1 MLQRSW
7 TLANHAHAALPSGPT
22 STPKPPP
29 PPLVAPPNGVERGGQ
44 GRLAPGQTPRSDP
57 PSPTV
62 RRQRSEMLDPATA
75 TGAGAPPP
83 RLGSQSAEPQRIHGG
98 GGAGGEQQRAS
109 SPPLPPLAP
118 HHVPAS
124 RPAGGRGGA
133 VPPSSN
139 GSAASRHSSPLL
151 RTPSTAEALSLDTAS
166 THHSRES
173 ARPPPSG
180 RTDGSP
186 RGKAAAGDEAGR
198 NRTMVAAKRDVA
210 RGRMGVAPPKK
221 AFEGKGGGYA
231 AAKV

>member
-1 MLQRSW
+1 MEADASAIISLTGSRRNIEHLARVGHMS
-7 TLANHAHAALPSGPT
+7 TLF
-22 STPKPPP
+22 PPVP
-29 PPLVAPPNGVERGGQ
+29 Q
-44 GRLAPGQTPRSDP
+44 
-57 PSPTV
+57 SP
-62 RRQRSEMLDPATA
+62 ETA
-75 TGAGAPPP
+75 
-83 RLGSQSAEPQRIHGG
+83 
-98 GGAGGEQQRAS
+98 
-109 SPPLPPLAP
+109 
-118 HHVPAS
+118 
-124 RPAGGRGGA
+124 
-133 VPPSSN
+133 
-139 GSAASRHSSPLL
+139 SAASRHSSPLL

-173 ARPPPSG
+173 ARLPPSG

>member
-1 MLQRSW
+1 M
-7 TLANHAHAALPSGPT
+7 A
-22 STPKPPP
+22 
-29 PPLVAPPNGVERGGQ
+29 
-44 GRLAPGQTPRSDP
+44 
-57 PSPTV
+57 
-62 RRQRSEMLDPATA
+62 
-75 TGAGAPPP
+75 
-83 RLGSQSAEPQRIHGG
+83 
-98 GGAGGEQQRAS
+98 
-109 SPPLPPLAP
+109 
-118 HHVPAS
+118 
-124 RPAGGRGGA
+124 GGA

-151 RTPSTAEALSLDTAS
+151 RTPSTAEALVSLDTAS